1 MGCALGGG
9 GGVCWQQAL
18 DSRGLWGLCL
28 VLYSG
33 KIPVL
38 GAAIGDLELVKVNRA
53 AALKRERMPERPSQH
68 RGGLTG
74 HVVRGLGGA
83 QEAKGCAWSECE
95 CECDTARS
103 LPLSTQQ
110 PHEKKEFTGLRAR
123 HKEKRA
129 SVRSSCLRD
138 KCVNV
143 SKRAVRPT
151 AASQAGLPAR
161 AGVKRGGYC
170 ARK

>member
-1 MGCALGGG
+1 MGCAL

-28 VLYSG
+28 LLYSG
-33 KIPVL
+33 KTPVL
-38 GAAIGDLELVKVNRA
+38 GAAIGDLELVQDNRA

-95 CECDTARS
+95 CDTARS

-129 SVRSSCLRD
+129 SERSF
-138 KCVNV
+138 V
-143 SKRAVRPT
+143 
-151 AASQAGLPAR
+151 LPA
-161 AGVKRGGYC
+161 
-170 ARK
+170 